1 MERTRPRLEWSRG
14 TGGPAGIETG
24 LRCEKVEHARGAP
37 VDLICPN
44 CTAPNAE
51 GRKFCLECGAR
62 LSAGCPSCGA
72 PNEAG
77 AKFCGECGATLT
89 GAATGAPGIT
99 SAARS
104 QAPVA
109 LAATAE
115 RRLVSVLFADLVGFT
130 PLAQDRDAEAV
141 RDILTRYFDAAREI
155 VERYGGTIEKFIGDA
170 VMAVWGTPTAHEDDA
185 ERAVRAALDLVA
197 AARTLGAEQGIAGL
211 ELRAAVLTGEAA
223 VTIGAQ
229 GQGMV
234 AGDLVN
240 TASRLQSIAPPGA
253 VLVGEATQRAACEA
267 VVFEPLGDQALKGKS
282 APVPAFRA
290 LRIVA
295 KRGGAGRSQGLE
307 APFVGRDNELR
318 LLKDLFHATARE
330 RKARLISI
338 TGQAGIGKSRLAWEY
353 LKYIDGVEE
362 TVYWHQGRSPAF
374 GEGVTFWALGEM
386 VRRRAELLETD
397 DASTTR
403 ASIHKMLDEWMPDAP
418 DRPAVE
424 HALLVLLGLEA
435 APSGGRDQLFASW
448 RMFLESVARRD
459 PVVLLFEDLHWAD
472 TGLLD
477 FIDHLLEWSRDQP
490 IYIVTLARPELLDR
504 RRDWGAGRRNFLA
517 LSLEPLSEPAMREML
532 AGLVPGL
539 PERAVRSILAR
550 ADGVPLYAVEIVR
563 MLVTEGR
570 LEVSGGSYRP
580 TGDLTQ
586 LAVPESLQ
594 GLIAAR
600 LDALDPTERAL
611 LQNGAVLG
619 QTFSVT
625 ALEAITGDS
634 PEELEQRL
642 HALVRREV
650 LTIDTDPASPERGNH
665 AFSQGLIREVA
676 YATLAKR
683 DRRTRHLAAAR
694 YFESLGEEEI
704 AGALA
709 SHYLDAYRASP
720 AGPEADAVAVQARLA
735 LRGAADRAMSLGSYE
750 QAIKYLE
757 QALTVT
763 TEEADQADLLERV
776 GESAEAIGDYD
787 GAESA
792 FGRAIESHRARGD
805 GAGAARATA
814 HLAGA
819 LLSGRRTDEAID
831 LLELAQRES
840 ADLESDVGFI
850 EQTAQ
855 LARAYM
861 FSDDHERAVLSADR
875 ALSVAE
881 RLDLLPIVADT
892 LITKGASLA
901 SLGRLRE
908 GVGLLETGQ
917 RLAEGA
923 GLAKIS
929 LRAAVNLAG
938 VLPAIDAG
946 AALAVARTGYELARR
961 LGERRISW
969 LLLGNA
975 AEIALGTGEWDWA
988 IAELEDALSLQ
999 LDRID
1004 RVSMLGAIIQLRAAR
1019 GDPVEES
1026 LAELAKLVAGDR
1038 DVQSRVAVLTAR
1050 IWAAFAGDRPE
1061 AAYAASIEVAASSAL
1076 NAPLGYTYAAR
1087 AALTLRDPARAR
1099 AALHGLEATG
1109 IRGPVLAIQREAM
1122 EAGLGALEGR
1132 RTEAVAGFRDTASR
1146 LGEAGLVLDVALNG
1160 LLSVLLLGPDDADAR
1175 SLGEEARDIFARLGA
1190 RPFLAQLD
1198 EAMAG
1203 PDERAAGAAPVSR
1216 EVASPR

>member
-1 MERTRPRLEWSRG
+1 
-14 TGGPAGIETG
+14 
-24 LRCEKVEHARGAP
+24 
-37 VDLICPN
+37 
-44 CTAPNAE
+44 
-51 GRKFCLECGAR
+51 
-62 LSAGCPSCGA
+62 
-72 PNEAG
+72 
-77 AKFCGECGATLT
+77 
-89 GAATGAPGIT
+89 
-99 SAARS
+99 
-104 QAPVA
+104 
-109 LAATAE
+109 
-115 RRLVSVLFADLVGFT
+115 
-130 PLAQDRDAEAV
+130 
-141 RDILTRYFDAAREI
+141 
-155 VERYGGTIEKFIGDA
+155 
-170 VMAVWGTPTAHEDDA
+170 
-185 ERAVRAALDLVA
+185 
-197 AARTLGAEQGIAGL
+197 
-211 ELRAAVLTGEAA
+211 
-223 VTIGAQ
+223 
-229 GQGMV
+229 
-234 AGDLVN
+234 
-240 TASRLQSIAPPGA
+240 
-253 VLVGEATQRAACEA
+253 
-267 VVFEPLGDQALKGKS
+267 
-282 APVPAFRA
+282 
-290 LRIVA
+290 
-295 KRGGAGRSQGLE
+295 
-307 APFVGRDNELR
+307 
-318 LLKDLFHATARE
+318 
-330 RKARLISI
+330 
-338 TGQAGIGKSRLAWEY
+338 
-353 LKYIDGVEE
+353 
-362 TVYWHQGRSPAF
+362 
-374 GEGVTFWALGEM
+374 
-386 VRRRAELLETD
+386 
-397 DASTTR
+397 
-403 ASIHKMLDEWMPDAP
+403 
-418 DRPAVE
+418 
-424 HALLVLLGLEA
+424 
-435 APSGGRDQLFASW
+435 
-448 RMFLESVARRD
+448 
-459 PVVLLFEDLHWAD
+459 
-472 TGLLD
+472 
-477 FIDHLLEWSRDQP
+477 
-490 IYIVTLARPELLDR
+490 
-504 RRDWGAGRRNFLA
+504 
-517 LSLEPLSEPAMREML
+517 
-532 AGLVPGL
+532 
-539 PERAVRSILAR
+539 
-550 ADGVPLYAVEIVR
+550 VEIVR

-570 LEVSGGSYRP
+570 LEVSGGSLRP
-580 TGDLTQ
+580 TGDLTD
-586 LAVPESLQ
+586 LAVPESLR

-625 ALEAITGDS
+625 SLAAVTGES
-634 PEELEQRL
+634 PEELGPRL
-642 HALVRREV
+642 HSLVRREV

-1203 PDERAAGAAPVSR
+1203 LDERAAGAAPVSR